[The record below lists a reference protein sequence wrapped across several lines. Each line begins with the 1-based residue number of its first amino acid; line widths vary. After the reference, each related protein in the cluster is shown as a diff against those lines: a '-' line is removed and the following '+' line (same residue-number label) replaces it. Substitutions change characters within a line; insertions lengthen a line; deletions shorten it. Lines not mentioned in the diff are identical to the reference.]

1 VQAGG
6 MVAALEAA
14 YDKAGGCSSVNNILD
29 GEQGGGVR

>member
-1 VQAGG
+1 

-29 GEQGGGVR
+29 GAHGGGGCM